1 MPEGWAWC
9 RLGDLCLFQ
18 NGYAF
23 LSSKFSKDGKTKV
36 IRISDITD
44 GFVDESNCVFSL
56 EEVED
61 DSFLVKKGDLL
72 IAMSGAT
79 TGKNGIYN
87 SDNIAYINQRVGNIK
102 VRTPDAL
109 LPDFRNYYIQAMETE
124 ILKQAYGGA
133 QPNISSTK
141 ILEMF
146 FPLPPLIEQKEIVS
160 KLEID
165 FEQII
170 SIDANKNDLQ
180 IAIKKTKSKIL
191 DLAIHGKLVPQ
202 DTNDESAS
210 TLLEKLRAEK
220 EEKIAKGEL
229 KRDKNDSFIYKG
241 SDNCYYQRFA
251 DGREEDISD
260 EIPFEV
266 PSNWTWTRIGAISN
280 KITDGEHNTPKR
292 VSTFQGFYLLSARNI
307 QNGYI
312 SLNDVDYVDEDEFLR
327 IHKRCNPQ
335 KGDVLISCSGS
346 VGRCTVIED
355 NNKYVMVRSAAMISS
370 TVINTKYLMYVIQS
384 QELQNQIEDSSK
396 QTAQANLFQAAIA
409 DLLIPLPPSNEQNRI
424 INKIEELYIKL
435 ELIMQNID

>member
-9 RLGDLCLFQ
+9 RLGYICSLYDGDKIEKQLQYLDAKHFRGKSTTICNSGKYVAENSYLILVDGENSGEVFYTETAGFQGSTFKILNINTIIFNKYVLYLIRKEQDLLRNSKVGSAIPHLNKQLF
-18 NGYAF
+18 
-23 LSSKFSKDGKTKV
+23 K
-36 IRISDITD
+36 
-44 GFVDESNCVFSL
+44 
-56 EEVED
+56 
-61 DSFLVKKGDLL
+61 DLL
-72 IAMSGAT
+72 IPIPSF
-79 TGKNGIYN
+79 
-87 SDNIAYINQRVGNIK
+87 
-102 VRTPDAL
+102 L
-109 LPDFRNYYIQAMETE
+109 
-124 ILKQAYGGA
+124 
-133 QPNISSTK
+133 
-141 ILEMF
+141 
-146 FPLPPLIEQKEIVS
+146 EQKKLVS
-160 KLEID
+160 TTDKAFNTIDELEN
-165 FEQII
+165 
-170 SIDANKNDLQ
+170 NKIELSTV
-180 IAIKKTKSKIL
+180 ITKTKAKIL

-202 DTNDESAS
+202 DANEEPAS
-210 TLLEKLRAEK
+210 VLLEKLRAEK

-229 KRDKNDSFIYKG
+229 KRDKNDSYIYKG

-409 DLLIPLPPSNEQNRI
+409 DLLIPLPPSNEQSRI